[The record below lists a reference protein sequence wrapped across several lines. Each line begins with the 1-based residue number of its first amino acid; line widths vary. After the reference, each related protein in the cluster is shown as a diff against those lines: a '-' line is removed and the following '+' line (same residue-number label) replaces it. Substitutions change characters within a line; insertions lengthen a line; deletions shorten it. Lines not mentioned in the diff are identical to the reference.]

1 MESTRR
7 SPHPD
12 PPREFEGRG
21 KVAYQIDKTYSWK
34 LQMMRRREEMK
45 KGYELGESDLEFLW
59 VAGSPHLSSV
69 LPF

>member
-34 LQMMRRREEMK
+34 LQMMRRREGMK
-45 KGYELGESDLEFLW
+45 SGHELGELDL
-59 VAGSPHLSSV
+59 GSRWALDSPYL
-69 LPF
+69 